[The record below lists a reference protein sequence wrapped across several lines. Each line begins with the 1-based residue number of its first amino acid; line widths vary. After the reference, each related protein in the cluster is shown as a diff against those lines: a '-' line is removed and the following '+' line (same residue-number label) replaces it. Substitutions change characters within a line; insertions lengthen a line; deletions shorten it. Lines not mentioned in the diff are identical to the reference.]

1 MKVYFQIAERSISS
15 AKVKHSNYKHHEKSE
30 KRTLKTSF
38 FDINQGEIGKYLQK
52 ISISLSPSALFLR
65 NLHPEKQKLHT
76 GLPNTR
82 DSEVQRERKK
92 GVLQLENIKKVST
105 KMKKVFM
112 MVALVLACTT
122 GSLANETC
130 AESAT
135 TSEMSSL
142 PAKKS
147 TKKKKTTTKKKSTTT
162 AKKTSSKSS
171 TSTATTATSASTA
184 STDSSKT
191 HSADTVNTKASAV
204 GVLAGLLGY
213 AGGNSSNAT
222 GSTTSKVGSIV
233 GSILDNVIGSTT
245 FKKADLCAHTWKYKS
260 PGCAFTSENL
270 LAKAGG
276 EIAAKKVE
284 EKLSTYYQKAGF
296 SSSNTYFKF
305 NEDGT
310 FNAKIDGKSWSG
322 TYTFDEKTHAIDLKG
337 RLLLSLNGFATKNS
351 SGISILFESK
361 KLLTIIQTLTALSG
375 NTTLGTIGEISKNY
389 DGIRVGFDLS
399 K

>member
-1 MKVYFQIAERSISS
+1 
-15 AKVKHSNYKHHEKSE
+15 
-30 KRTLKTSF
+30 
-38 FDINQGEIGKYLQK
+38 
-52 ISISLSPSALFLR
+52 
-65 NLHPEKQKLHT
+65 
-76 GLPNTR
+76 
-82 DSEVQRERKK
+82 
-92 GVLQLENIKKVST
+92 
-105 KMKKVFM
+105 MKKVFM
-112 MVALVLACTT
+112 MVALVLTCTT

-130 AESAT
+130 AESVT

-147 TKKKKTTTKKKSTTT
+147 TKKKKATTKKKSTTT

-171 TSTATTATSASTA
+171 TSTATTASTA
-184 STDSSKT
+184 TTDSSKT
-191 HSADTVNTKASAV
+191 HSADTVKASAV
-204 GVLAGLLGY
+204 GVLAELLGY
-213 AGGNSSNAT
+213 AGGNSNNNNTS
-222 GSTTSKVGSIV
+222 STTSKVGSIV

-296 SSSNTYFKF
+296 NSSNTYFKF

-337 RLLLSLNGFATKNS
+337 RLLLSLNGFATKNT

>member
-1 MKVYFQIAERSISS
+1 
-15 AKVKHSNYKHHEKSE
+15 
-30 KRTLKTSF
+30 
-38 FDINQGEIGKYLQK
+38 
-52 ISISLSPSALFLR
+52 
-65 NLHPEKQKLHT
+65 
-76 GLPNTR
+76 
-82 DSEVQRERKK
+82 
-92 GVLQLENIKKVST
+92 
-105 KMKKVFM
+105 MKKVFM

-135 TSEMSSL
+135 ISEMSCL

-171 TSTATTATSASTA
+171 TSTATTASTA
-184 STDSSKT
+184 TTDSSKT
-191 HSADTVNTKASAV
+191 HSADTVKSSAV
-204 GVLAGLLGY
+204 GVLAELLGY
-213 AGGNSSNAT
+213 AGGNSSNST

>member
-1 MKVYFQIAERSISS
+1 
-15 AKVKHSNYKHHEKSE
+15 
-30 KRTLKTSF
+30 
-38 FDINQGEIGKYLQK
+38 
-52 ISISLSPSALFLR
+52 
-65 NLHPEKQKLHT
+65 
-76 GLPNTR
+76 
-82 DSEVQRERKK
+82 
-92 GVLQLENIKKVST
+92 
-105 KMKKVFM
+105 MKKVFM

-147 TKKKKTTTKKKSTTT
+147 TKKKKATTKKKSTTT

-171 TSTATTATSASTA
+171 TSTATTASTA
-184 STDSSKT
+184 TTDSSKT
-191 HSADTVNTKASAV
+191 HSADTVKSSAV
-204 GVLAGLLGY
+204 GVLAELLDY
-213 AGGNSSNAT
+213 AGGNSSNST

-284 EKLSTYYQKAGF
+284 DKLSTYYQKAGF

-337 RLLLSLNGFATKNS
+337 RLLLSLNGFATKNT

>member
-1 MKVYFQIAERSISS
+1 
-15 AKVKHSNYKHHEKSE
+15 
-30 KRTLKTSF
+30 
-38 FDINQGEIGKYLQK
+38 
-52 ISISLSPSALFLR
+52 
-65 NLHPEKQKLHT
+65 
-76 GLPNTR
+76 
-82 DSEVQRERKK
+82 
-92 GVLQLENIKKVST
+92 
-105 KMKKVFM
+105 MKKVFM

-147 TKKKKTTTKKKSTTT
+147 TKKKKATTKKKSTTT

-171 TSTATTATSASTA
+171 TSTATTASTA
-184 STDSSKT
+184 TTDSSKT

-204 GVLAGLLGY
+204 GVLAELLGY
-213 AGGNSSNAT
+213 AGGNSSNTT

-233 GSILDNVIGSTT
+233 ESILDNVIGSTT

-337 RLLLSLNGFATKNS
+337 RLLLSLNGFATKNT

>member
-1 MKVYFQIAERSISS
+1 
-15 AKVKHSNYKHHEKSE
+15 
-30 KRTLKTSF
+30 
-38 FDINQGEIGKYLQK
+38 
-52 ISISLSPSALFLR
+52 
-65 NLHPEKQKLHT
+65 
-76 GLPNTR
+76 
-82 DSEVQRERKK
+82 
-92 GVLQLENIKKVST
+92 
-105 KMKKVFM
+105 MKKVFM

-135 TSEMSSL
+135 TSEMSCL

-147 TKKKKTTTKKKSTTT
+147 TKKKKATTKKKSTTT

-171 TSTATTATSASTA
+171 ISTATTATTASTA
-184 STDSSKT
+184 TTDSSKT

-213 AGGNSSNAT
+213 AGGNSSNST

-245 FKKADLCAHTWKYKS
+245 FKKADLCAYTWKYKS

-276 EIAAKKVE
+276 EIAVKKVE
-284 EKLSTYYQKAGF
+284 DKLSTYYQKAGF

>member
-1 MKVYFQIAERSISS
+1 
-15 AKVKHSNYKHHEKSE
+15 
-30 KRTLKTSF
+30 
-38 FDINQGEIGKYLQK
+38 
-52 ISISLSPSALFLR
+52 
-65 NLHPEKQKLHT
+65 
-76 GLPNTR
+76 
-82 DSEVQRERKK
+82 
-92 GVLQLENIKKVST
+92 
-105 KMKKVFM
+105 MKKVFM

-135 TSEMSSL
+135 TSEMSCL

-147 TKKKKTTTKKKSTTT
+147 TKKKKATTKKKSSTSSTTT
-162 AKKTSSKSS
+162 A
-171 TSTATTATSASTA
+171 STAT
-184 STDSSKT
+184 TDSSKT

-204 GVLAGLLGY
+204 GVLAELLGY
-213 AGGNSSNAT
+213 AGGNSSNST
-222 GSTTSKVGSIV
+222 GSTTSKMGSIV

-337 RLLLSLNGFATKNS
+337 RLLLSLNGFATKNT

-389 DGIRVGFDLS
+389 DGIRVGFDFS

>member
-1 MKVYFQIAERSISS
+1 
-15 AKVKHSNYKHHEKSE
+15 
-30 KRTLKTSF
+30 
-38 FDINQGEIGKYLQK
+38 
-52 ISISLSPSALFLR
+52 
-65 NLHPEKQKLHT
+65 
-76 GLPNTR
+76 
-82 DSEVQRERKK
+82 
-92 GVLQLENIKKVST
+92 
-105 KMKKVFM
+105 MKKVFM
-112 MVALVLACTT
+112 MVALVLTCTT

-130 AESAT
+130 AESVT

-147 TKKKKTTTKKKSTTT
+147 TKKKKATTKKKSTTT

-171 TSTATTATSASTA
+171 TSTATTASTA
-184 STDSSKT
+184 TTDSSKT
-191 HSADTVNTKASAV
+191 HSADTVKSSAV
-204 GVLAGLLGY
+204 GVLAELLGY
-213 AGGNSSNAT
+213 AGGNSSNST
-222 GSTTSKVGSIV
+222 GSTTSKVESIV

-245 FKKADLCAHTWKYKS
+245 FKKADLCAYTWKYKS

-296 SSSNTYFKF
+296 NSSNTYFKF

>member
-1 MKVYFQIAERSISS
+1 
-15 AKVKHSNYKHHEKSE
+15 
-30 KRTLKTSF
+30 
-38 FDINQGEIGKYLQK
+38 
-52 ISISLSPSALFLR
+52 
-65 NLHPEKQKLHT
+65 
-76 GLPNTR
+76 
-82 DSEVQRERKK
+82 
-92 GVLQLENIKKVST
+92 
-105 KMKKVFM
+105 MKKVFM
-112 MVALVLACTT
+112 MVALVLTCTT

-135 TSEMSSL
+135 TSEMSCL

-147 TKKKKTTTKKKSTTT
+147 TKKKKATTKKKSTTT

-171 TSTATTATSASTA
+171 TSTATTASTA
-184 STDSSKT
+184 TTDSSKT

-213 AGGNSSNAT
+213 AGGNSSNST
-222 GSTTSKVGSIV
+222 GSTTSKV

-337 RLLLSLNGFATKNS
+337 RLLLSLNGFATKNT

>member
-1 MKVYFQIAERSISS
+1 
-15 AKVKHSNYKHHEKSE
+15 
-30 KRTLKTSF
+30 
-38 FDINQGEIGKYLQK
+38 
-52 ISISLSPSALFLR
+52 
-65 NLHPEKQKLHT
+65 
-76 GLPNTR
+76 
-82 DSEVQRERKK
+82 
-92 GVLQLENIKKVST
+92 
-105 KMKKVFM
+105 MKKVFM
-112 MVALVLACTT
+112 MVALVLTYTT

-147 TKKKKTTTKKKSTTT
+147 TKKKKATTKKKKSTTT

-171 TSTATTATSASTA
+171 TSTATTASTA
-184 STDSSKT
+184 TTDSSKT

-204 GVLAGLLGY
+204 GVLAELLGY
-213 AGGNSSNAT
+213 AGGNSSNST

-245 FKKADLCAHTWKYKS
+245 FKKADLCAYTWKYKS

-337 RLLLSLNGFATKNS
+337 RLLLSLNGFATKNT

>member
-1 MKVYFQIAERSISS
+1 
-15 AKVKHSNYKHHEKSE
+15 
-30 KRTLKTSF
+30 
-38 FDINQGEIGKYLQK
+38 
-52 ISISLSPSALFLR
+52 
-65 NLHPEKQKLHT
+65 
-76 GLPNTR
+76 
-82 DSEVQRERKK
+82 
-92 GVLQLENIKKVST
+92 
-105 KMKKVFM
+105 MKKVFM
-112 MVALVLACTT
+112 MVALVLACAT

-130 AESAT
+130 VESAT

-147 TKKKKTTTKKKSTTT
+147 TKKKKATTKKKSTTT

-171 TSTATTATSASTA
+171 TSTASTAT
-184 STDSSKT
+184 TDSSKT

-213 AGGNSSNAT
+213 AGGNSSNTT

-245 FKKADLCAHTWKYKS
+245 FKKADLCAYTWKYKS

-296 SSSNTYFKF
+296 NSSNTYFKF

>member
-1 MKVYFQIAERSISS
+1 
-15 AKVKHSNYKHHEKSE
+15 
-30 KRTLKTSF
+30 
-38 FDINQGEIGKYLQK
+38 
-52 ISISLSPSALFLR
+52 
-65 NLHPEKQKLHT
+65 
-76 GLPNTR
+76 
-82 DSEVQRERKK
+82 
-92 GVLQLENIKKVST
+92 
-105 KMKKVFM
+105 MKKVFM
-112 MVALVLACTT
+112 MVALVLTCTT

-147 TKKKKTTTKKKSTTT
+147 TKKKKATTKKKSTTT

-171 TSTATTATSASTA
+171 TSTATTASTTT
-184 STDSSKT
+184 TDSSKT
-191 HSADTVNTKASAV
+191 HSADTVKASAV

-213 AGGNSSNAT
+213 AGGNSSNTT
-222 GSTTSKVGSIV
+222 GSTTSKV

-322 TYTFDEKTHAIDLKG
+322 TYTFGEKTHAIDLKG
-337 RLLLSLNGFATKNS
+337 RLLLSLNGFATKNT

>member
-1 MKVYFQIAERSISS
+1 
-15 AKVKHSNYKHHEKSE
+15 
-30 KRTLKTSF
+30 
-38 FDINQGEIGKYLQK
+38 
-52 ISISLSPSALFLR
+52 
-65 NLHPEKQKLHT
+65 
-76 GLPNTR
+76 
-82 DSEVQRERKK
+82 
-92 GVLQLENIKKVST
+92 
-105 KMKKVFM
+105 MKKVFM

-147 TKKKKTTTKKKSTTT
+147 TKKKKATTKKKSTTT

-171 TSTATTATSASTA
+171 TSTATTASTA
-184 STDSSKT
+184 TTDSSKT
-191 HSADTVNTKASAV
+191 HSADTVKASAV
-204 GVLAGLLGY
+204 GVLAELLGY
-213 AGGNSSNAT
+213 AGGNSSNST

-337 RLLLSLNGFATKNS
+337 RLLLSLNGFATKNT

>member
-1 MKVYFQIAERSISS
+1 
-15 AKVKHSNYKHHEKSE
+15 
-30 KRTLKTSF
+30 
-38 FDINQGEIGKYLQK
+38 
-52 ISISLSPSALFLR
+52 
-65 NLHPEKQKLHT
+65 
-76 GLPNTR
+76 
-82 DSEVQRERKK
+82 
-92 GVLQLENIKKVST
+92 
-105 KMKKVFM
+105 MKKVFM
-112 MVALVLACTT
+112 MVALVLTCTT

-147 TKKKKTTTKKKSTTT
+147 TKKKKATTKKKSTTTT

-171 TSTATTATSASTA
+171 TSTASTAT
-184 STDSSKT
+184 TDSSKT

-213 AGGNSSNAT
+213 AGGNSNNNT
-222 GSTTSKVGSIV
+222 NSTTSKVGSIV

-245 FKKADLCAHTWKYKS
+245 FKKADLCAYTWKYKS

-284 EKLSTYYQKAGF
+284 DKLSTYYQKAGF

-337 RLLLSLNGFATKNS
+337 RLLFSLNGFATKNT

>member
-1 MKVYFQIAERSISS
+1 
-15 AKVKHSNYKHHEKSE
+15 
-30 KRTLKTSF
+30 
-38 FDINQGEIGKYLQK
+38 
-52 ISISLSPSALFLR
+52 
-65 NLHPEKQKLHT
+65 
-76 GLPNTR
+76 
-82 DSEVQRERKK
+82 
-92 GVLQLENIKKVST
+92 
-105 KMKKVFM
+105 MKKVFM

-135 TSEMSSL
+135 TSEMSCL

-147 TKKKKTTTKKKSTTT
+147 TKKKKATTKKKSTTT

-171 TSTATTATSASTA
+171 TSTATTASTA
-184 STDSSKT
+184 TTDSSKT

-204 GVLAGLLGY
+204 GVLAELLGY
-213 AGGNSSNAT
+213 AGGNSSNST
-222 GSTTSKVGSIV
+222 GSTTSKV

>member
-1 MKVYFQIAERSISS
+1 
-15 AKVKHSNYKHHEKSE
+15 
-30 KRTLKTSF
+30 
-38 FDINQGEIGKYLQK
+38 
-52 ISISLSPSALFLR
+52 
-65 NLHPEKQKLHT
+65 
-76 GLPNTR
+76 
-82 DSEVQRERKK
+82 
-92 GVLQLENIKKVST
+92 
-105 KMKKVFM
+105 MKKVFM
-112 MVALVLACTT
+112 MVALVLTCTT

-130 AESAT
+130 AESVT

-171 TSTATTATSASTA
+171 TSTASTAT
-184 STDSSKT
+184 TDSSKT

-213 AGGNSSNAT
+213 AGGNSSNNT

>member
-1 MKVYFQIAERSISS
+1 
-15 AKVKHSNYKHHEKSE
+15 
-30 KRTLKTSF
+30 
-38 FDINQGEIGKYLQK
+38 
-52 ISISLSPSALFLR
+52 
-65 NLHPEKQKLHT
+65 
-76 GLPNTR
+76 
-82 DSEVQRERKK
+82 
-92 GVLQLENIKKVST
+92 
-105 KMKKVFM
+105 MKKVFM

-147 TKKKKTTTKKKSTTT
+147 TKKKKATTKKKSTTT

-171 TSTATTATSASTA
+171 TSTATTASTA
-184 STDSSKT
+184 TTDSSKT
-191 HSADTVNTKASAV
+191 HSADTVKSSAV
-204 GVLAGLLGY
+204 GVLAELLGY
-213 AGGNSSNAT
+213 AGGNSSNTT

-245 FKKADLCAHTWKYKS
+245 FKKADLCAYTWKYKS

-284 EKLSTYYQKAGF
+284 DKLSTYYQKAGF

-337 RLLLSLNGFATKNS
+337 RLLLSLNGFATKNT

>member
-1 MKVYFQIAERSISS
+1 
-15 AKVKHSNYKHHEKSE
+15 
-30 KRTLKTSF
+30 
-38 FDINQGEIGKYLQK
+38 
-52 ISISLSPSALFLR
+52 
-65 NLHPEKQKLHT
+65 
-76 GLPNTR
+76 
-82 DSEVQRERKK
+82 
-92 GVLQLENIKKVST
+92 
-105 KMKKVFM
+105 MKKVFM

-147 TKKKKTTTKKKSTTT
+147 TKKKKATTKKKSTTT

-171 TSTATTATSASTA
+171 TSTATTASTA
-184 STDSSKT
+184 TTDSSKT
-191 HSADTVNTKASAV
+191 HSADTVKASAV
-204 GVLAGLLGY
+204 GVLAELLGY
-213 AGGNSSNAT
+213 AGGNSNNTT

-337 RLLLSLNGFATKNS
+337 RLLLSLNGFATKNT

>member
-1 MKVYFQIAERSISS
+1 
-15 AKVKHSNYKHHEKSE
+15 
-30 KRTLKTSF
+30 
-38 FDINQGEIGKYLQK
+38 
-52 ISISLSPSALFLR
+52 
-65 NLHPEKQKLHT
+65 
-76 GLPNTR
+76 
-82 DSEVQRERKK
+82 
-92 GVLQLENIKKVST
+92 
-105 KMKKVFM
+105 MKKVFM

-142 PAKKS
+142 PTKKS
-147 TKKKKTTTKKKSTTT
+147 TKKKKATKKKSTTT

-171 TSTATTATSASTA
+171 TSTATTASTA
-184 STDSSKT
+184 TTDSSKT
-191 HSADTVNTKASAV
+191 HSADTVNTKASAA

-213 AGGNSSNAT
+213 AGGNSSNTT

-245 FKKADLCAHTWKYKS
+245 FKKADLCAYTWKYKS

-284 EKLSTYYQKAGF
+284 EKLNTYYQKAGF

-337 RLLLSLNGFATKNS
+337 RLLLSLNGFATKNT

>member
-1 MKVYFQIAERSISS
+1 
-15 AKVKHSNYKHHEKSE
+15 
-30 KRTLKTSF
+30 
-38 FDINQGEIGKYLQK
+38 
-52 ISISLSPSALFLR
+52 
-65 NLHPEKQKLHT
+65 
-76 GLPNTR
+76 
-82 DSEVQRERKK
+82 
-92 GVLQLENIKKVST
+92 
-105 KMKKVFM
+105 MKKVFM
-112 MVALVLACTT
+112 MVALVLTCTT
-122 GSLANETC
+122 GCLANETC
-130 AESAT
+130 AESVT
-135 TSEMSSL
+135 TSEMSCL

-147 TKKKKTTTKKKSTTT
+147 TKKKKAITKKSITT
-162 AKKTSSKSS
+162 AKKTASKSS
-171 TSTATTATSASTA
+171 TSTATTASTA
-184 STDSSKT
+184 TTDSSKT

-204 GVLAGLLGY
+204 GVLAELLGY
-213 AGGNSSNAT
+213 AGGNSSNT
-222 GSTTSKVGSIV
+222 TDSTTSKVGSIV
-233 GSILDNVIGSTT
+233 GSILDNVNGSTT
-245 FKKADLCAHTWKYKS
+245 FNKADLCAHTWKYKS

-337 RLLLSLNGFATKNS
+337 RLLLSLNGFATKNT
-351 SGISILFESK
+351 SGISILFETK

>member
-1 MKVYFQIAERSISS
+1 
-15 AKVKHSNYKHHEKSE
+15 
-30 KRTLKTSF
+30 
-38 FDINQGEIGKYLQK
+38 
-52 ISISLSPSALFLR
+52 
-65 NLHPEKQKLHT
+65 
-76 GLPNTR
+76 
-82 DSEVQRERKK
+82 
-92 GVLQLENIKKVST
+92 
-105 KMKKVFM
+105 MKKVFM
-112 MVALVLACTT
+112 MVALVLTCTT

-130 AESAT
+130 TESAT
-135 TSEMSSL
+135 TSEMSCL

-147 TKKKKTTTKKKSTTT
+147 TKKKKATTKKKKSTTT

-171 TSTATTATSASTA
+171 TSTATTASTA
-184 STDSSKT
+184 TTDSSKT

-213 AGGNSSNAT
+213 AGGNSSNST

>member
-1 MKVYFQIAERSISS
+1 
-15 AKVKHSNYKHHEKSE
+15 
-30 KRTLKTSF
+30 
-38 FDINQGEIGKYLQK
+38 
-52 ISISLSPSALFLR
+52 
-65 NLHPEKQKLHT
+65 
-76 GLPNTR
+76 
-82 DSEVQRERKK
+82 
-92 GVLQLENIKKVST
+92 
-105 KMKKVFM
+105 MKKVFM
-112 MVALVLACTT
+112 MVALVLTCTT
-122 GSLANETC
+122 GCLANETC
-130 AESAT
+130 AENVT

-147 TKKKKTTTKKKSTTT
+147 TKKKKATTKKSITT
-162 AKKTSSKSS
+162 AKKTASKSS
-171 TSTATTATSASTA
+171 TSTATTASTTT
-184 STDSSKT
+184 TDSSKT

-204 GVLAGLLGY
+204 GVLAELLGY
-213 AGGNSSNAT
+213 AGGNSSNTT

-245 FKKADLCAHTWKYKS
+245 LKKADLCAHTWKYKS

-337 RLLLSLNGFATKNS
+337 RLLLSLNGFATKNT

>member
-1 MKVYFQIAERSISS
+1 
-15 AKVKHSNYKHHEKSE
+15 
-30 KRTLKTSF
+30 
-38 FDINQGEIGKYLQK
+38 
-52 ISISLSPSALFLR
+52 
-65 NLHPEKQKLHT
+65 
-76 GLPNTR
+76 
-82 DSEVQRERKK
+82 
-92 GVLQLENIKKVST
+92 
-105 KMKKVFM
+105 MKKVFM

-147 TKKKKTTTKKKSTTT
+147 TKKKKATTKKKSTTT

-171 TSTATTATSASTA
+171 TSTATTASTTT
-184 STDSSKT
+184 TDSSKT
-191 HSADTVNTKASAV
+191 HSADTVKASAV

-213 AGGNSSNAT
+213 AGGNSSNTT

-337 RLLLSLNGFATKNS
+337 RLLLSLNGFATKNT

-389 DGIRVGFDLS
+389 DGIRVGFDFS